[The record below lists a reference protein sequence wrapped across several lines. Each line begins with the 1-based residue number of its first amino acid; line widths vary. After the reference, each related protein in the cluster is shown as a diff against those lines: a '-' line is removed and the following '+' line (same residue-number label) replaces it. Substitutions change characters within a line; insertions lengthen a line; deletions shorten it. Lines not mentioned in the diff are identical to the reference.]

1 MSLALHGCWGG
12 KAISIP
18 LAARASLPG
27 GCVRY
32 PENLAQMLN
41 VEDVNASCP
50 GEASGGFI
58 SLAGTDN
65 GCRRFRAAA
74 PLHVQYSTSQ
84 LDLATSFLRSKPRTS
99 LVTIDI

>member
-1 MSLALHGCWGG
+1 MVSRRSVAAEPGAGRPWLCIAVGG
-12 KAISIP
+12 KAVSIP
-18 LAARASLPG
+18 LAARASLSS

-50 GEASGGFI
+50 GEASGGFM

-65 GCRRFRAAA
+65 GSLRFRAAA
-74 PLHVQYSTSQ
+74 PLHVQYGTSQ
-84 LDLATSFLRSKPRTS
+84 R
-99 LVTIDI
+99 V